1 MLRFAMYWI
10 IWCQKLKPGVR
21 GGRVDYVSQKRARAR
36 KHVDVAFTEHIK
48 SLRAYPRTS
57 LDFGKFSAAVSLTP
71 SDSLEPFR
79 AHNPESWLAL
89 GTCDDPTVAFINSD
103 PCVYHCVFHRRRN

>member
-36 KHVDVAFTEHIK
+36 KHVDVAFTEHPYQITQ
-48 SLRAYPRTS
+48 SLSKREPR
-57 LDFGKFSAAVSLTP
+57 
-71 SDSLEPFR
+71 FR
-79 AHNPESWLAL
+79 QTQRSSVTDAK
-89 GTCDDPTVAFINSD
+89 
-103 PCVYHCVFHRRRN
+103 